1 MLALFAAFIVI
12 LIVILCLPI
21 VGIFTLASLKGS
33 SVKGGFIADKEIY
46 EYTKQ
51 EIQSELDNLK
61 AENESISGILES
73 NDAEFPEP
81 LDVMSYEELNTQLEE
96 LLSVANMDFMPKGL
110 LTKLVQTINTRVSA
124 SEEIFNHIKTKN
136 DWRPNKNL
144 YNYEYIK
151 AVKSTDKHF
160 MMLGVKHKIFNEDLL
175 LNAKMPMLVR
185 KELSILET
193 DFKLSEDTRRALR
206 LLFCMLPHKQYI
218 TENSE
223 CSKEYID
230 KMLLTSRSLET
241 KKGIYD
247 ECLRFLDEYISSTI
261 HDYPALQD
269 IKCHVIASP
278 SVQSETV
285 KGSGPGKPAAKPAVP
300 RQTVPAAKPA
310 VPRQTVPAAKPAV
323 PRQTVPT
330 AKPAVPAAKPAV
342 PAAKPAVPAAKPAV
356 PAAKPAAKP
365 AVPAAKP
372 AAAQQPTSAAAIIES
387 NSQNPLMK
395 IAHELNDENN
405 GTVVNHRNYYVKRPV
420 INFLSRDPEDDSLEK
435 NGYSDFRDNKYFKL
449 VTNIN
454 DIHLRFLAF
463 YISNRKRIDEL
474 LSLDDKCIDRL
485 SNAGEKIKSM
495 KEEIADL
502 TKLKEQVEILRK
514 VEENA
519 KKTLGE
525 KYDLEAE
532 LKKLKE
538 GNVFILGQ
546 KIQQVEG
553 EHALLSKDYES
564 LLEQSRESK
573 NDSLRSAKMAADIQI
588 KLESTENSL
597 LEISSRRRELEEELE
612 SNQKKMAKIEGELED
627 VKKDNKYWQGET
639 MKAQIEAKSVFVS
652 IPKFR
657 NFRSDV
663 STISRQISSLT
674 EKLNEKI
681 SRYSSEQVN
690 IGFAISKS
698 SISLGEKIKQLGT
711 VSAKIEMLA
720 SLNAKVK
727 LESNEKISNLKSQ
740 MDKLKPFFI
749 SNGFS
754 FEYLSQHISSLES
767 ERALIIK
774 KLAPLEKANSVDRL
788 QSFDRLE
795 YINRELYSQ
804 ARIIERYNQ
813 LIAGTLGYSQNETK
827 LNYSDPTF
835 RNEYKYLLNEY
846 KSYSTK
852 FQRNEEMNILL
863 RSKNNL
869 LSEKVTELQSQ
880 NKALALVSGDELT
893 ITLKKELTKAAD
905 EIERLRKEKPEQDL
919 AESGMKLEEAI
930 ASNEK
935 LKSEINELE
944 TQLRSTNEKHMREL
958 ANAVDSYSSEL
969 DKELNEMLEIFEIV
983 GNWPANSVGYAD
995 VKKKQLA
1002 VLGEIKKMKTR
1013 LAELERLNVS
1023 NERLINT
1030 QKSEIEQQ
1038 QKDIISKDVVIQEL
1052 RQLSG
1057 QISGIKE
1064 VSTITE
1070 QLTKENEQLKK
1081 TEGQLNERV
1090 SSLQESLKN
1099 AAVKCNSDLISKL
1112 SKYVSK
1118 VSGTRTPNDRNEII
1132 KLLGPTAVKYGTLSA
1147 IIFDN
1152 FNKDRTQKIT
1162 GRYDLDEDDLELE
1175 TVEEEDVKPN
1185 KSDYWDDEEYEA
1197 DLNKWTTRNTPA
1209 EEIIIKKQGP
1219 SKTLKDQFEAM
1230 KDNDGD
1236 STAAPG
1242 VTEEMLLEFIKQ
1254 KLTGGSVDKHINE
1267 IYGEMID
1274 SCFSI
1279 AYYNTWHL
1287 YGRSRD
1293 LFVES
1298 IVDAMRYSIF
1308 VKKEATNEELSS
1320 SADTLEQDSLILGV
1334 IESTDKLTQAYQD
1347 LYKLQQKVAS
1357 MRDSAETSF
1366 DKIVSMID
1374 SSKTFMGRLKQLVG
1388 ITENVSRSDLIKKL
1402 EESISKVAECDD
1414 SEINA
1419 LAKNVRNQIDGIET
1433 LLSVNDKKINTMI
1446 LTVNDTIKKIEVLR
1460 SYKQKYDEATISL
1473 EEANEKVKSLE
1484 QLSRDSKIN
1493 VEVSQRL
1500 ALARDA
1506 VVLIEGTIETL
1517 KSDYANKVNL
1527 SNREIEILKSQKEEL
1542 EKRLAE
1548 ASAMS
1553 NEELPSLR
1561 SQKAELEKRLAE
1573 SAMSNEE
1580 VTSLRSQ
1587 KTELERR
1594 LAEASAMSNEEVTSL
1609 RSQKTELERRLAEA
1623 SAMSNEELNSL
1634 RSQKEELERRL
1645 AEASS
1650 SSNEEV
1656 TSLRSQKA
1664 DLERRLAEA
1673 SAMSN
1678 EELNSLRSQ
1687 KADLERRL
1695 AEASAMSNEE
1705 VTSLRSQKAEL
1716 EKQLAES
1723 STMSNEELTSLRSQ
1737 KEDLERRLAEASSSS
1752 NEEVTSLRSQK
1763 EDLERRLAEASSS
1776 SNEEVTSLR
1785 SQKEELERRLA
1796 EASSSSNEEVN
1807 SLRSQKAE
1815 LERRLAEASAMS
1827 NEEVTSLR
1835 SQKAE
1840 LEKQLA
1846 ESSTMSNEE
1855 LTSLRSQ
1862 KTELE
1867 RLLAEAEQR
1876 IAESELSK
1884 SSTESEL
1891 VANLREQ
1898 VAKLVELDR
1907 TNKSNE
1913 TNMISNV
1920 IRQSF
1925 EVINVNNNAIQS
1937 VQEILSVINIIESRW
1952 QANKVT
1958 LKEYL
1963 DLSEELKAKLSESV
1977 KKVETLETQMEDL
1990 RKTQYDLESYKT
2002 AYRVLTNDKL
2012 LLDRIDES
2020 TVTSAAEEKKLF
2032 ALDVKQ
2038 KIENVKAQVD
2048 TFDLRT
2054 VSEKIETLK
2063 QEMLIK
2069 KQSLE
2074 NMLRERK
2081 PIADLLESYERNVI
2095 ELSLTVGNIND
2106 KINAGNLGLCKQ
2118 LRNELNLSI
2127 QKTAELNLSISSFET
2142 KVQPTV
2148 ENLKRMTRYVNNLSE
2163 IVGTMKENLLRHV
2176 DKDLESAILLGNSTL
2191 QDRLDFIKKI
2201 KSQSETVYVD
2211 VPYYITVKTSDTD
2224 NKKSKQKK
2232 SPKPPKKS
2240 SETMSRL
2247 LYRNH

>member
-310 VPRQTVPAAKPAV
+310 VPRQTVPTAKPAV
-323 PRQTVPT
+323 PRQTVPA

-356 PAAKPAAKP
+356 PAAKS

-588 KLESTENSL
+588 KLEITEKSL

-1484 QLSRDSKIN
+1484 HLSRDSKIN

-1527 SNREIEILKSQKEEL
+1527 SNREIEILKSQK
-1542 EKRLAE
+1542 
-1548 ASAMS
+1548 
-1553 NEELPSLR
+1553 
-1561 SQKAELEKRLAE
+1561 AELEK
-1573 SAMSNEE
+1573 
-1580 VTSLRSQ
+1580 Q
-1587 KTELERR
+1587 
-1594 LAEASAMSNEEVTSL
+1594 
-1609 RSQKTELERRLAEA
+1609 
-1623 SAMSNEELNSL
+1623 
-1634 RSQKEELERRL
+1634 L

-1664 DLERRLAEA
+1664 
-1673 SAMSN
+1673 
-1678 EELNSLRSQ
+1678 
-1687 KADLERRL
+1687 
-1695 AEASAMSNEE
+1695 
-1705 VTSLRSQKAEL
+1705 
-1716 EKQLAES
+1716 
-1723 STMSNEELTSLRSQ
+1723 
-1737 KEDLERRLAEASSSS
+1737 
-1752 NEEVTSLRSQK
+1752 
-1763 EDLERRLAEASSS
+1763 
-1776 SNEEVTSLR
+1776 
-1785 SQKEELERRLA
+1785 ELERRLA
-1796 EASSSSNEEVN
+1796 EASSSSNEEV
-1807 SLRSQKAE
+1807 
-1815 LERRLAEASAMS
+1815 
-1827 NEEVTSLR
+1827 
-1835 SQKAE
+1835 
-1840 LEKQLA
+1840 
-1846 ESSTMSNEE
+1846 
-1855 LTSLRSQ
+1855 TSLRSQ